1 MATRI
6 GVGVIS
12 KSNNAEIELLNL
24 VRAENETLMVEK
36 LDLEKIP
43 KELKEK
49 VDNLENQV
57 KELNEQITILTDEK
71 SDLEN
76 QVKELNADKDNKKTK
91 KDADKA
97 EE

>member
-1 MATRI
+1 MSTFI
-6 GVGVIS
+6 GIGANKIVDETTI
-12 KSNNAEIELLNL
+12 LLNTL
-24 VRAENETLMVEK
+24 KNEK
-36 LDLEKIP
+36 ADLES
-43 KELKEK
+43 
-49 VDNLENQV
+49 QV
-57 KELNEQITILTDEK
+57 KELTEQITILTDEK